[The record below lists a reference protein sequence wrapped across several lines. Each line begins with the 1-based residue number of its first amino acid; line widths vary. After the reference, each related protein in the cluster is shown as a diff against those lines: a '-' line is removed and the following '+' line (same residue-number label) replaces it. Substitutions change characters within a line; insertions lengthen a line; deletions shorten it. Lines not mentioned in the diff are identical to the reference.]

1 MKKRIYALLATIITT
16 TFLSCGGGKNY
27 REVMKQPDLLFL
39 KKQYKK
45 AASILKPY
53 AQKRDKDQLL
63 YMMEAGYLFH
73 VAGDYKLSNIILT
86 KAANI
91 AKVTPISISKQVASL
106 LTNQRATNYRG
117 EDFEKVLIR
126 MFSGIN
132 YLMLKNYD
140 AARVEFKS
148 VNNELAKI
156 KVEGKARYRQNL
168 MAKYMTAIAFETVA
182 MQEKDE
188 EDLEFAL
195 IELRQILKLK
205 GNLGMAR
212 TDLSRLERMM
222 DSPNKWNQDQGEL
235 VLIYQS
241 GQTAIKASRGGL
253 LQSGDMKAKIN
264 VSLSGLTLKQG
275 VTIAAI
281 MIAIGKAENPIPKFI
296 KRSNLAQF
304 VRVKVAGKTLRSIM
318 LESIENTAV
327 KTLKDDYKMLSAK
340 LAASI
345 VTKAAVSI
353 AAGIA
358 AKQIAKKMGAG
369 AFSGLIGTVAGA
381 GTGAALFSQMKP
393 DLRCWHFLPAN
404 LQLVKAFLPPGE
416 HIMTLEYVGR
426 GGRILLTEN
435 YKINIE
441 NGKKYFFNVRTLN

>member
-1 MKKRIYALLATIITT
+1 MKKRINVIAAIVITVT
-16 TFLSCGGGKNY
+16 VLSCGGGKNY
-27 REVMKQPDLLFL
+27 RQVMKQPDLLFL

-45 AASILKPY
+45 AAAILKPY
-53 AQKRDKDQLL
+53 AQKQDKDQLL

-73 VAGDYKLSNIILT
+73 VAGDYKLSNTILS
-86 KAANI
+86 KAAHI

-132 YLMLKNYD
+132 YLMLKDYD

-156 KVEGKARYRQNL
+156 KVEGKSRYRQNL

-182 MQEKDE
+182 LEQKDE

-195 IELRQILKLK
+195 VELRQILKIR
-205 GNLGMAR
+205 GGLGMAR
-212 TDLSRLERMM
+212 ADLNRLERMM
-222 DSPNKWNQDQGEL
+222 ENPNKWDQDQGEL

-253 LQSGDMKAKIN
+253 LQSADMKAKIN
-264 VSLSGLTLKQG
+264 VSLRGLTLKQG
-275 VTIAAI
+275 VSIAAI
-281 MIAIGKAENPIPKFI
+281 MVAISKAENPIPKFL
-296 KRSNLAQF
+296 KRSNLAQY
-304 VRVKVAGKTLRSIM
+304 VRVKVAGRTLRSTQ

-340 LAASI
+340 LAVSI

-358 AKQIAKKMGAG
+358 AKQVAKRMGAG

-381 GTGAALFSQMKP
+381 GTGAALFSTIKP

-404 LQLVKAFLPPGE
+404 LQLVKTFLPPGE
-416 HIMTLEYVGR
+416 HIMALEYVGR
-426 GGRILLTEN
+426 GGRILLREN
-435 YKINIE
+435 YKIKIE
-441 NGKKYFFNVRTLN
+441 KGKKYFFNVRTLN

>member
-1 MKKRIYALLATIITT
+1 MKKRRNALLATIITVT
-16 TFLSCGGGKNY
+16 VLSCGGGQNY
-27 REVMKQPDLLFL
+27 RQVMKQPDLLFL
-39 KKQYKK
+39 KKQYNK

-53 AQKRDKDQLL
+53 AQKQDKNQLL

-156 KVEGKARYRQNL
+156 KVEGQARYRQNL

-182 MQEKDE
+182 MEQKDD

-195 IELRQILKLK
+195 IELRQILKLR
-205 GNLGMAR
+205 GGLGMAQA
-212 TDLSRLERMM
+212 DLARLERMM
-222 DSPNKWNQDQGEL
+222 DNPNKWNQSQGEL

-264 VSLSGLTLKQG
+264 LSLGRLTLQQG
-275 VTIAAI
+275 VSIAAI
-281 MIAIGKAENPIPKFI
+281 MVAISKAENPIPKFV
-296 KRSNLAQF
+296 KRSNLAQY
-304 VRVKVAGKTLRSIM
+304 VRVRIAGRTLRSIM
-318 LESIENTAV
+318 LESVENTAV

-340 LAASI
+340 VAASI

-358 AKQIAKKMGAG
+358 AKQVAKKMGAG
-369 AFSGLIGTVAGA
+369 AFSGLIGTIAGA

-404 LQLVKAFLPPGE
+404 LQLVKTFLPPGE
-416 HIMTLEYVGR
+416 HIMALEYVGR
-426 GGRILLTEN
+426 GGRVLLREN

-441 NGKKYFFNVRTLN
+441 KGKKFFFNVRTLN